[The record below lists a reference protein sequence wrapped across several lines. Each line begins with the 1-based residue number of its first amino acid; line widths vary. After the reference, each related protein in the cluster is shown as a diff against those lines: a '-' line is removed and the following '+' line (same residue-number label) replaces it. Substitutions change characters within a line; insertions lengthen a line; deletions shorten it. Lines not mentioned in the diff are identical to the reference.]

1 MSAIQTGIK
10 AMRDWVFYYPKPFTS
25 LQIVA
30 ELGLCYET
38 VKKYLQDFIAEG
50 YVKQI
55 GVDKGKNVYIHNKH
69 KDAPKQYLAK
79 RKHYTLDSIH
89 EAYRR
94 QIAKRRELFDSL

>member
-1 MSAIQTGIK
+1 MTGIK
-10 AMRDWVFYYPKPFTS
+10 SMRDWVFYYPKPFTS

-38 VKKYLQDFIAEG
+38 VKKYLQDFISEG
-50 YVKQI
+50 YVKKI

-69 KDAPKQYLAK
+69 NGEPKQYQVK
-79 RKHYTLDSIH
+79 NKHYTLDSIQ

-94 QIAKRRELFDSL
+94 QIAKRRELFDDLL